1 MPAFARVVAAACL
14 IAGSIGLAPAARA
27 EELPTFDVTLESG
40 RIAPARLEVPAG
52 RKIKLSL
59 RNENAGPAEFEARE
73 LRIEKVLAPGARSFV
88 VIHPLKP
95 GTYRFFDEFH
105 PEAPDMELV
114 AR

>member
-1 MPAFARVVAAACL
+1 MSAFVRLSAVLWLLAASVA
-14 IAGSIGLAPAARA
+14 SAPTARA
-27 EELPTFDVTLESG
+27 EELPTFAVTLVSG
-40 RIAPARLEVPAG
+40 RIEPSRLEVPAG
-52 RKIKLSL
+52 RKFKLSL
-59 RNENAGPAEFEARE
+59 RNENAGPSEFEARD

-105 PEAPDMELV
+105 PGAPDMELV